1 MTDHD
6 LDPMIVDAISKG
18 CDSFAKIHTY
28 ISRAIGNEFDFRVV
42 DRRLQ
47 ALKRAGQIEFVRT
60 PPLGW
65 QIRSWLK

>member
-6 LDPMIVDAISKG
+6 IDLMIVAAIRAG
-18 CDSFAKIHTY
+18 RTAFATIHAHVNA
-28 ISRAIGNEFDFRVV
+28 RAGEDLDFRVV

-47 ALKRAGQIEFVRT
+47 ALKRAQQIEFVRT

-65 QIRSWLK
+65 QIRS